1 MPSHLLSITDI
12 SYDDIISLLD
22 TASDIKGKRTR
33 GKASNSLKNKT
44 LAMLFEKSSTRTR
57 LSFEVAM
64 TELGGHSIYLNYKDL
79 QLGRGESLADTA
91 RVMSRYV
98 HAIMGRVYKH
108 ETLTQL
114 AKYATVPII
123 NGLSDLEHPCQ
134 LLADLLTIREYKGKF
149 KGLNFSWIGDGN
161 NVCNSAILACALTGM
176 KITVACPEGYEPNY
190 DIVLKA
196 KEIGAVV
203 NVIHDPMK
211 AAKKADILSTDVWV
225 SMGDEEEYDQR
236 LRDFKPY
243 QINSKLLE
251 QARHDVMVLHCLP
264 AHRGEEITADV
275 VDGPNSAVFDQA
287 ENRLHVQK
295 ALLLKLL
302 SLNQFARVAQ
312 SGQRR

>member
-1 MPSHLLSITDI
+1 MSYHLLSISDL
-12 SYDDIISLLD
+12 SYADIINLLD
-22 TASDIKGKRTR
+22 TASDLKEKRAR
-33 GKASNSLKNKT
+33 GKICDILKNKT

-64 TELGGHSIYLNYKDL
+64 TELGGHAIYLNYKDV
-79 QLGRGESLADTA
+79 QLGRGESIADTA

-98 HAIMGRVYKH
+98 HAIMARVYKH
-108 ETLTQL
+108 ETLVELSENGTIP
-114 AKYATVPII
+114 VI

-149 KGLNFSWIGDGN
+149 KGLNFVWIGDGN
-161 NVCNSAILACALTGM
+161 NVCNSAMLACALTGM
-176 KITVACPEGYEPNY
+176 KMTIACPEGYEPNAE
-190 DIVLKA
+190 ILAKA
-196 KEIGAVV
+196 RALGGTI
-203 NVIHDPMK
+203 NVINDPIK

-236 LRDFKPY
+236 LRDFAPY

-251 QARHDVMVLHCLP
+251 QAKHDVMVLHCLP
-264 AHRGEEITADV
+264 AHRGEEITAEV

-302 SLNQFARVAQ
+302 S
-312 SGQRR
+312 

>member
-1 MPSHLLSITDI
+1 MSSHLLSISDL
-12 SYDDIISLLD
+12 SYADIINLLD
-22 TASDIKGKRTR
+22 TASDLKEKRAR
-33 GKASNSLKNKT
+33 GKTFDILKNKT

-64 TELGGHSIYLNYKDL
+64 TDLGGHAIYLNYKDM
-79 QLGRGESLADTA
+79 QLGRGESVADTA

-98 HAIMGRVYKH
+98 HAIMARVYKH
-108 ETLTQL
+108 ETLVEL
-114 AKYATVPII
+114 SENGTVPVI

-149 KGLNFSWIGDGN
+149 KGLNFVWIGDGN
-161 NVCNSAILACALTGM
+161 NVCNSAMLACALTGM
-176 KITVACPEGYEPNY
+176 KMTAACPEGYEPNAE
-190 DIVLKA
+190 ILAKA
-196 KEIGAVV
+196 RALGGTI
-203 NVIHDPMK
+203 NIINDPMK

-236 LRDFKPY
+236 LRDFAPY

-251 QARHDVMVLHCLP
+251 QAKHDVMVLHCLP
-264 AHRGEEITADV
+264 AHRGEEITAEV

-302 SLNQFARVAQ
+302 S
-312 SGQRR
+312 

>member
-1 MPSHLLSITDI
+1 LSSHLLSIADL
-12 SYDDIISLLD
+12 SYTDIISLLD
-22 TASDIKGKRTR
+22 TASDLKGKRTR
-33 GKASNSLKNKT
+33 GKAFTSLKNKS

-57 LSFEVAM
+57 ISFEVAM
-64 TELGGHSIYLNYKDL
+64 TELGGHAIYLNYKDI

-108 ETLTQL
+108 ETLTEL
-114 AKYATVPII
+114 AKYATVPVI

-149 KGLNFSWIGDGN
+149 RDLNFVWIGDGN
-161 NVCNSAILACALTGM
+161 NVCNSAILACTLTGM
-176 KITVACPEGYEPNY
+176 KMTIAGPEGYEPSHE
-190 DIVLKA
+190 IVMKA
-196 KEIGAVV
+196 KELGGAV
-203 NVIHDPMK
+203 NVTRDPMK

-236 LRDFKPY
+236 LHDFKPY

-251 QARHDVMVLHCLP
+251 QAKHDVMVLHCLP
-264 AHRGEEITADV
+264 AHRGEEISADV

-302 SLNQFARVAQ
+302 LS
-312 SGQRR
+312 

>member
-1 MPSHLLSITDI
+1 LPSHLLSLTDLSYTDI
-12 SYDDIISLLD
+12 INLLD
-22 TASDIKGKRTR
+22 TASDLKEKRVR
-33 GKASNSLKNKT
+33 GKMSSALKSRT

-57 LSFEVAM
+57 ISFEAAM
-64 TELGGHSIYLNYKDL
+64 TELGGHAIYLNYKDI
-79 QLGRGESLADTA
+79 QLGRGESVADTA

-98 HAIMGRVYKH
+98 HVIMARVYKH
-108 ETLTQL
+108 ETLIEL
-114 AKYATVPII
+114 SKNSSVPVI
-123 NGLSDLEHPCQ
+123 NGLSDMEHPCQ

-176 KITVACPEGYEPNY
+176 KMTVSCPEGYEPNRE
-190 DIVLKA
+190 VVEKA
-196 KEIGAVV
+196 KELGGVV
-203 NVIHDPMK
+203 SIIRDPIK
-211 AAKKADILSTDVWV
+211 AARNADILSTDVWV

-236 LRDFKPY
+236 LHDFKPY

-251 QARHDVMVLHCLP
+251 QAKHDVMVLHCLP
-264 AHRGEEITADV
+264 AHRGEEITAEV

-302 SLNQFARVAQ
+302 S
-312 SGQRR
+312 

>member
-1 MPSHLLSITDI
+1 LSSHILSISDL
-12 SYDDIISLLD
+12 SYADIINLLD
-22 TASDIKGKRTR
+22 TASDLKEKRAR
-33 GKASNSLKNKT
+33 GKTFDILKNKT

-64 TELGGHSIYLNYKDL
+64 TELGGHAIYLNYKDI
-79 QLGRGESLADTA
+79 QLGRGESVADTA

-98 HAIMGRVYKH
+98 HAIMARVYKH
-108 ETLTQL
+108 ETLVEL
-114 AKYATVPII
+114 SENGTVPVI

-149 KGLNFSWIGDGN
+149 KGLNFVWIGDGN
-161 NVCNSAILACALTGM
+161 NVCNSAMLACALTGM
-176 KITVACPEGYEPNY
+176 KMTVACPQGYEPNAE
-190 DIVLKA
+190 ILAKA
-196 KEIGAVV
+196 RALGGTI
-203 NVIHDPMK
+203 NVINDPIK

-236 LRDFKPY
+236 LRDFAPY

-251 QARHDVMVLHCLP
+251 QAKHDVMVLHCLP
-264 AHRGEEITADV
+264 AHRGEEITAEV

-302 SLNQFARVAQ
+302 S
-312 SGQRR
+312 

>member
-1 MPSHLLSITDI
+1 MTSHLLSITDL
-12 SYDDIISLLD
+12 SYEDIISLLD
-22 TASDIKGKRTR
+22 SASDMKSKRTR
-33 GKASNSLKNKT
+33 WKASSSLKNKT

-64 TELGGHSIYLNYKDL
+64 TELGGHAIYLNYKDM

-108 ETLTQL
+108 ETLTEL

-134 LLADLLTIREYKGKF
+134 ILADLLTIREYKGKF

-161 NVCNSAILACALTGM
+161 NVCNSAILACAITGM
-176 KITVACPEGYEPNY
+176 KITIACPEGYEPNY
-190 DIVLKA
+190 NIVLKA
-196 KEIGAVV
+196 KELGAVV

-211 AAKKADILSTDVWV
+211 AAKNADILSTDVWV

-251 QARHDVMVLHCLP
+251 QAKHDVMVLHCLP
-264 AHRGEEITADV
+264 AHRGEEISADV

-302 SLNQFARVAQ
+302 ST
-312 SGQRR
+312 

>member
-1 MPSHLLSITDI
+1 MPSHLLSLADL
-12 SYDDIISLLD
+12 SYADIINILD
-22 TASDIKGKRTR
+22 TASDLKEKRAR
-33 GKASNSLKNKT
+33 GKTSTALKART

-57 LSFEVAM
+57 ISFEVAM
-64 TELGGHSIYLNYKDL
+64 TELGGHAIYLNYKDI
-79 QLGRGESLADTA
+79 QLGRGESVADTA

-98 HAIMGRVYKH
+98 NAIMARVYKH
-108 ETLTQL
+108 ETLIEL
-114 AKYATVPII
+114 SNNATVPVI

-149 KGLNFSWIGDGN
+149 KGLNYSWIGDGN
-161 NVCNSAILACALTGM
+161 NVCNSALLACALTGM
-176 KITVACPEGYEPNY
+176 KMTVACPEGYEPKPE
-190 DIVLKA
+190 IVDKA
-196 KEIGAVV
+196 KELGGTISI
-203 NVIHDPMK
+203 IHDPMK

-225 SMGDEEEYDQR
+225 SMGDEDEYDRR

-251 QARHDVMVLHCLP
+251 QAKHDVMVLHCLP

-302 SLNQFARVAQ
+302 S
-312 SGQRR
+312 